1 MICVVELQIIS
12 KVIESGDYSFLEDN
26 FITEEYFAGSGYEEE
41 FEFIKEHYEKYKN
54 VPDKATFLS
63 KFQDIELVQVTESDQ
78 YLLETIREQW
88 LFTQSKPV
96 VQEIGRLLKTD
107 ANAAV
112 NYMINA
118 VKTLQP
124 TYQITGVDLIS
135 QAQQRLDT
143 YIDRKE
149 HQDNWYITT
158 GFQELDDVTHGLQ
171 RGEELMVIFARTN
184 QGKSWILEKIVTHMW
199 QIGYNVGYISP
210 EMSADSVGYRFDT
223 LFKNFSNKDLMWGG
237 DNVSGY
243 EDYIHSLK
251 DHKNRFVVS
260 TPLDFDRKI
269 TVTKLKQ
276 FVQQN
281 KLDALAVDGIKYM
294 TDERYKRGDNTTTS
308 LTNISEDLMSL
319 SMELKIPIMVVVQAN
334 RTGAIDSETDGTP
347 ELESI
352 KDCDGISHNASKV
365 LALRQK
371 DGILEI
377 GIKKQRFGAVGGKL
391 KYEWDINTGIF
402 SYIND
407 EGVVVRERP
416 QRDKSRQQKGDSVF

>member
-1 MICVVELQIIS
+1 VVELQIIS

-26 FITEEYFAGSGYEEE
+26 FITADYFEGSGYEEE
-41 FEFIKEHYEKYKN
+41 YDFIKEHYDKYKN

-63 KFQDIELVQVTESDQ
+63 KFPDIELVQVSESDQ

-135 QAQQRLDT
+135 QAQQRLDA
-143 YIDRKE
+143 YIDRRE

-158 GFQELDDVTHGLQ
+158 GFQELDDITHGLQ

-184 QGKSWILEKIVTHMW
+184 QGKSWILEKVVTHMW

-223 LFKNFSNKDLMWGG
+223 LFRNFSNKDLMWGG
-237 DNVSGY
+237 DNLSGY